1 MTGRCPIQRGFMP
14 HADEQRKFLS
24 IDQPY
29 LDVTDV
35 KGKLIVIEGTD
46 GVGRSTQIEE
56 LKRWLEVQGYGV
68 ITTGWSRSPLI
79 GKTIDEAKSGHTL
92 NVNTYSLLY
101 AADFADRL
109 EHEIIPALKAGFIV
123 LADRYV
129 YTLFAR
135 SQVRGADPEWVRAVF
150 GFALVPDA
158 IFYMRISINELIPR
172 VINSETLEKR
182 YWDEQSGEGID
193 YWESG
198 MDMRLGSDF
207 YDSFV
212 RYQRK
217 ILKEFERMVKEFHF
231 TVVDASDT
239 FEGTN
244 ISLKNHIKAL
254 LGPPDSAL

>member
-1 MTGRCPIQRGFMP
+1 MAPP
-14 HADEQRKFLS
+14 DNSPKFLS
-24 IDQPY
+24 VGQPY
-29 LDVTDV
+29 LDLSDL

-46 GVGRSTQIEE
+46 GVGRSSQITE
-56 LKRWLEVQGYGV
+56 LNRWLEVQGYGV
-68 ITTGWSRSPLI
+68 ITTGWTRSPLI
-79 GKTIDEAKSGHTL
+79 GKTINEAKSGHTL
-92 NVNTYSLLY
+92 NENTYSLLY

-135 SQVRGADPEWVRAVF
+135 SEVRGTDPEWLRAIF

-198 MDMRLGSDF
+198 MDMRLGKDF

-212 RYQRK
+212 RYQRRV
-217 ILKEFERMVKEFHF
+217 LREFERMAKEFNF
-231 TVVDASDT
+231 TIVDASDT

-244 ISLKNHIKAL
+244 LTLKNHIKKL
-254 LGPPDSAL
+254 LDPPDSAL